1 MLSAITLAPAPAK
14 GAECAEA
21 GAGAAAVTNITIDA
35 AAADAMEEGAVVE
48 EVDEEGGGDADN
60 ETDGS
65 PVLPGTPVVR
75 DVGSFVGQVD
85 HPACVHGCVYAWMY
99 VCARMRT
106 NAHACSRMLTHAHA
120 CMCAMNVWQV
130 ELVPGLEHVLGL
142 RPCPPSQPCSKVRPL
157 NPRHRRVSANLRV
170 SLALYLSLAPAP
182 ALSLSCV
189 LVCVTESMYVSGRV
203 GLRPAVHHHI
213 AAVPRTDPGH
223 RASGLVCWSG
233 LVVAGLRTCSCIWF
247 SVGAL
252 VSQGGTS

>member
-1 MLSAITLAPAPAK
+1 MSAEESKRLLSAITLAPAPAK

-106 NAHACSRMLTHAHA
+106 NAHACSRMHV
-120 CMCAMNVWQV
+120 CDENVA
-130 ELVPGLEHVLGL
+130 GGAGS
-142 RPCPPSQPCSKVRPL
+142 RART
-157 NPRHRRVSANLRV
+157 RA
-170 SLALYLSLAPAP
+170 
-182 ALSLSCV
+182 
-189 LVCVTESMYVSGRV
+189 
-203 GLRPAVHHHI
+203 RPAS
-213 AAVPRTDPGH
+213 VPPLPT
-223 RASGLVCWSG
+223 LQ
-233 LVVAGLRTCSCIWF
+233 
-247 SVGAL
+247 
-252 VSQGGTS
+252 QGSPVEP

>member
-1 MLSAITLAPAPAK
+1 MSAITLAPAPAK

-120 CMCAMNVWQV
+120 CSRMHVCDENVA
-130 ELVPGLEHVLGL
+130 GGAGS
-142 RPCPPSQPCSKVRPL
+142 RART
-157 NPRHRRVSANLRV
+157 RA
-170 SLALYLSLAPAP
+170 
-182 ALSLSCV
+182 
-189 LVCVTESMYVSGRV
+189 
-203 GLRPAVHHHI
+203 RPAS
-213 AAVPRTDPGH
+213 VPPLPTLQQ
-223 RASGLVCWSG
+223 ASPVEP
-233 LVVAGLRTCSCIWF
+233 
-247 SVGAL
+247 
-252 VSQGGTS
+252 